1 MLHIKALEV
10 KYDQL
15 TALKSIDLQVAQGEI
30 VSLIG
35 SNGAGKTTLLKSIA
49 GLLPV
54 SKGSIHFK
62 DQSLDKMPP
71 QDRVAMGISLC
82 PEGRQVFPKM
92 TVRENLEMGAY
103 LLKDRKRAAENEAMV
118 YDLFPRLFER
128 RRQTALTLSG
138 GEQQMLAMGRALMNN
153 PTLLLLDEPSLGL
166 APLLVDSIFQ
176 LIEKI
181 NLQGTTVLLVEQ
193 NAHMALNISHR
204 GYVMENGDIRMEGKA
219 DDLLKDQRVKQIYL
233 GEL

>member
-15 TALKSIDLQVAQGEI
+15 TALKGIDLQVAQGEI

-49 GLLPV
+49 GLLPA
-54 SKGSIHFK
+54 SKGSILFN
-62 DQSLDKMPP
+62 DQPLDKIPP
-71 QDRVAMGISLC
+71 QERVAMGISLC

-103 LLKDRKRAAENEAMV
+103 LLKDKKLAADNEEMV
-118 YDLFPRLFER
+118 YELFPRLFER

-138 GEQQMLAMGRALMNN
+138 GEQQMLAMGRALMIN

-193 NAHMALNISHR
+193 NAHMALTIAHR
-204 GYVMENGDIRMEGKA
+204 GYVMENGTIRMEGQA
-219 DDLLKDQRVKQIYL
+219 AELLKDPRVKQIYL

>member
-15 TALKSIDLQVAQGEI
+15 TALKGIDLQVAQGEI

-49 GLLPV
+49 GLLPA
-54 SKGSIHFK
+54 SKGSILFN

-71 QDRVAMGISLC
+71 HDRVAMGISLC

-103 LLKDRKRAAENEAMV
+103 LLKDKKQAAENEAMV
-118 YDLFPRLFER
+118 YELFPRLFER

-181 NLQGTTVLLVEQ
+181 NLLGTTVLLVEQ
-193 NAHMALNISHR
+193 NAHMALTIAHR
-204 GYVMENGDIRMEGKA
+204 GYVMENGAIRMEGQA
-219 DDLLKDQRVKQIYL
+219 AELLQDPRVKQIYL